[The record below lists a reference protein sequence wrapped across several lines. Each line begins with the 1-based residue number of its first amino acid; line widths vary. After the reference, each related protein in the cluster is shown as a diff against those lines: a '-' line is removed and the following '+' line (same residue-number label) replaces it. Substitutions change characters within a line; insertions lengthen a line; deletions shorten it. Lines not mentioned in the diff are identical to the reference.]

1 MPAHGSSK
9 NLPSAEIAVN
19 KDSKNQGKGVKA
31 AVEGQEKGVTTAVE
45 GQGKAVMDKQQWDA
59 KERQ

>member
-1 MPAHGSSK
+1 M
-9 NLPSAEIAVN
+9 
-19 KDSKNQGKGVKA
+19 KA